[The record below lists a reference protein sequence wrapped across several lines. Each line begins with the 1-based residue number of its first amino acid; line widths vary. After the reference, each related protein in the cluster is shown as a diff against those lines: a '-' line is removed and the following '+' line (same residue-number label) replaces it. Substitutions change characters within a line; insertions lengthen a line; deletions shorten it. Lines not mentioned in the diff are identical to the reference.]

1 MNSPPFWLRLLP
13 VKLLQKIEQ
22 RHNLLKILA
31 NTGWLF
37 IDKILRMGV
46 GLIVGV
52 WVARYLGPAQF
63 GLFNYATA
71 IVALF
76 TAIGTL
82 GLNNIVVRDLVR
94 QPSTEAP
101 TTLGTAFL
109 LQIVGG
115 LLACLMAVAVV
126 YLMRPEDEEAILIV
140 LILGITML
148 FKSSDVVR
156 YWFEARV
163 ESKYT
168 VWIENAV
175 FIIFAGVKISFIL
188 LEATLVRF
196 VWLVLAEA
204 AVVGILLMAM
214 YLRQATDI
222 AKWKCQYKRTKE
234 LLSDSWPLIL
244 SGLAVMLYM
253 RIDQIMLGQ
262 ILGDEA
268 VGIYSAAAR
277 LSEIWYFIPMIIVSS
292 TFPALIAARQTS
304 KDKYEDMLKKLF
316 RLMFLLALSLAIPI
330 SFMSELI
337 ITALY
342 GNNYAGAASILVVH
356 IWAGVFVFIGVA
368 SGRWFISENLQKYTF
383 YRTLAGCVISL
394 TLNYLLIP
402 EFGPVGSAWSLVIS
416 QAAASVFFNA
426 VNSRTR
432 PLFYMQMKVLNPL
445 QYKTKVEVRQ

>member
-1 MNSPPFWLRLLP
+1 MNTPPFWLRLLP
-13 VKLLQKIEQ
+13 VKLRQKIEQ
-22 RHNLLKILA
+22 RHNLLKILG

-37 IDKILRMGV
+37 FDKVLRMGV

-52 WVARYLGPAQF
+52 WVARYLGPVQF
-63 GLFNYATA
+63 GLFNYAIA

-115 LLACLMAVAVV
+115 VLACLIAVAVV
-126 YLMRPEDEEAILIV
+126 YLMRPADEEAILIV
-140 LILGITML
+140 LILGITIL
-148 FKSSDVVR
+148 FRASDVVR

-175 FIIFAGVKISFIL
+175 FILFAGVKIALIL
-188 LEATLVRF
+188 LEATLVSF

-204 AVVGILLMAM
+204 VVVAILLIAV
-214 YLRQATDI
+214 YLRQETEI
-222 AKWKCQYKRTKE
+222 AKWKYQFKRSKE

-262 ILGDEA
+262 MLGDEA
-268 VGIYSAAAR
+268 VGIYSAAVR

-304 KDKYEDMLKKLF
+304 TEKYEDMLKKLF

-330 SFMSELI
+330 SFMSEFI
-337 ITALY
+337 ITTLY
-342 GNNYAGAASILVVH
+342 GTNYTGAASILVVH
-356 IWAGVFVFIGVA
+356 IWAGVFVFMGVA
-368 SGRWFISENLQKYTF
+368 SSRWFISENLQKYTF
-383 YRTLAGCVISL
+383 YRTLTGCVISL
-394 TLNYLLIP
+394 SLNYMFIP
-402 EFGPVGSAWSLVIS
+402 EFGPIGSAWSLVIS

-426 VNSRTR
+426 FNSRTR
-432 PLFYMQMKVLNPL
+432 PVFYMQMQVLNPFA
-445 QYKTKVEVRQ
+445 YKLKA